1 MSRRAT
7 PSQAAQNQQ
16 IIKNLLKIEC
26 NKICADCKRNK
37 RELCPPPNILV
48 LSLPAYIQLP
58 VRAFQTVCLD
68 LFADDLF
75 YQIRDGRHGI
85 WESSY
90 VSVARA
96 SIGGWAPIS
105 AG

>member
-37 RELCPPPNILV
+37 RELLPAPGYPGLV
-48 LSLPAYIQLP
+48 VSAYIQLP
-58 VRAFQTVCLD
+58 IRAFEFCVVIG
-68 LFADDLF
+68 FADDLF
-75 YQIRDGRHGI
+75 D
-85 WESSY
+85 
-90 VSVARA
+90 
-96 SIGGWAPIS
+96 
-105 AG
+105 